1 MSREWSDAI
10 VIVIVA
16 LMGGFGSEL
25 FNSALDTPELWNFV
39 KLAIITTLLLMG
51 VIVLLY
57 IIKKGREIEE
67 STMIVAGVLI
77 GAFVSKYLE
86 ITSDIHTLSIVGLLV
101 LLCVFMYLLIIV
113 YSLLRWINSEW
124 VSNTLK
130 RLSSSRK

>member
-130 RLSSSRK
+130 R